1 MVLYGDFDINMKKRN
16 IVYID
21 SDDYYKNQLKLS
33 KASENFYISK
43 VDNISNLERKQGFL
57 LLLTMDDLYPYFS
70 NVVDIFEPDVYE
82 IDRYV
87 RKLFKNFEYVIILSI
102 EEFDYGH
109 IPFSNIYV
117 ESADKYFG
125 AERGINLLVDKLY
138 KEYIS
143 KKDTKYSRIRMNNIN
158 RLKMYI
164 KNKEFITTKEIMN
177 DLGVNEKWIQ
187 RYMKDMNI
195 IYKNIGYNKKKR
207 VWYVVKNNC
216 KI

>member
-1 MVLYGDFDINMKKRN
+1 MVLCGDFDINMKKRN

-43 VDNISNLERKQGFL
+43 VDNIRNLKRKQGFL
-57 LLLTMDDLYPYFS
+57 LLLTMDDLYPYFP
-70 NVVDIFEPDVYE
+70 NIIDIFEPDVYE
-82 IDRYV
+82 IDRYI

-117 ESADKYFG
+117 ESADKYFDT
-125 AERGINLLVDKLY
+125 EKGINLLVDKLY

-177 DLGVNEKWIQ
+177 DLEVNEKWIQ

-207 VWYVVKNNC
+207 VWYVVK
-216 KI
+216 KQL

>member
-1 MVLYGDFDINMKKRN
+1 MVLCGDFDINMKKRN